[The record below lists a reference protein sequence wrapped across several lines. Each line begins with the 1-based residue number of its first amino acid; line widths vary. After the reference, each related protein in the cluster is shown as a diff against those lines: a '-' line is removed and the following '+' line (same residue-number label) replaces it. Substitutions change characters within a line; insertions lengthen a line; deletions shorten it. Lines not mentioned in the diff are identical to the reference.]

1 MLGLRSPSARA
12 ALPRVPITKQLELLV
27 EAGFFHENLEFHAR
41 KAFPEWFGAVRDS
54 PGRQRGE
61 HGMQLQFAHIDLVQR
76 VRSGMIIR
84 QIVGLFLICYQRRHA
99 FEHEVKIVRTERGV
113 IGVIVRAPG
122 FQRLERFSYARFDVA
137 ATTQRIP
144 RDAADPR
151 VVGDHRADFV
161 ELRVVR
167 LYLLERSNR
176 TLFLAAEVHESYWPP
191 RHTPRC
197 TN

>member
-27 EAGFFHENLEFHAR
+27 EAGFFHENIEFRPR
-41 KAFPEWFGAVRDS
+41 KTFPEWFGAVRDS

-99 FEHEVKIVRTERGV
+99 FEHEVKIDRKST
-113 IGVIVRAPG
+113 
-122 FQRLERFSYARFDVA
+122 RLNSSHSQISYAVFCLKKKKKMTLTRYSSSTPASLAPTPWAQLRKPRGA
-137 ATTQRIP
+137 ALPCATSGSARALGIIIGLPTTTTSLH
-144 RDAADPR
+144 A
-151 VVGDHRADFV
+151 
-161 ELRVVR
+161 
-167 LYLLERSNR
+167 
-176 TLFLAAEVHESYWPP
+176 
-191 RHTPRC
+191 
-197 TN
+197 

>member
-1 MLGLRSPSARA
+1 MLSLRSPSARA

-27 EAGFFHENLEFHAR
+27 EAGFFHENIEFRPR
-41 KAFPEWFGAVRDS
+41 KTFPEWFGAVRDS

-84 QIVGLFLICYQRRHA
+84 QIVGLFLICYQRRYA

-122 FQRLERFSYARFDVA
+122 FQRLERFPYARFDVA

-144 RDAADPR
+144 SDAADPR

-167 LYLLERSNR
+167 LYILERPYR
-176 TLFLAAEVHESYWPP
+176 ALFLAAEEHEADCPS
-191 RHTPRC
+191 RQ
-197 TN
+197 